1 MIDASGEGAEVQH
14 LTALS
19 VGANLSLCERL
30 NLLLWDE
37 AVHLE
42 GLPTVGTAELWVGAR
57 LWGQQSHLS
66 APQSTGHP

>member
-1 MIDASGEGAEVQH
+1 MHLGRVLKFSILLHSVWVQ
-14 LTALS
+14 TFIC
-19 VGANLSLCERL
+19 VKDCGL